1 MAMTIRVTLGTC
13 EQDHI
18 NPADGSHRFPAGT
31 VVDFDDETAKRW
43 IRNGFAVEWH
53 GEPGHTVTDEEAA
66 MSEAAIDAEIARLND
81 LKKARAERASSDS
94 SWSSGVAGLPE
105 DVPVG
110 NTPYVDQAAP
120 HPLAQYNLTPQQ
132 VTDLER
138 AGFTRPSQIRKATDA
153 DLLEVPG
160 IGVAALAKL
169 RK

>member
-66 MSEAAIDAEIARLND
+66 MSESAIDTEIARLQD
-81 LKKARAERASSDS
+81 LKRARDLRSEPAAG
-94 SWSSGVAGLPE
+94 GVAGLPE

-110 NTPYVDQAAP
+110 NTPYVDRTAP
-120 HPLAQYNLTPQQ
+120 HPLARYNLTPQQ

-153 DLLEVPG
+153 ELLEVPG